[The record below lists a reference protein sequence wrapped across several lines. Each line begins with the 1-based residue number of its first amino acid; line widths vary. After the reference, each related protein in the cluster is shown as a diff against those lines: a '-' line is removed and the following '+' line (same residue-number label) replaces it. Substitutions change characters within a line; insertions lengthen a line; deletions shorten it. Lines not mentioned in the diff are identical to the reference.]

1 MNYEKLWNL
10 AESLKKIISAME
22 NVEDGK
28 IKTPLI
34 EAAKATTKEIF
45 DLLG

>member
-10 AESLKKIISAME
+10 TVSLKNIVLAME

-28 IKTPLI
+28 IKTSLI
-34 EAAKATTKEIF
+34 ESAKETTKEILS
-45 DLLG
+45 LLD